1 MSWLMTLHVC
11 TIVAEYEI
19 SLANHSHSQMQSN
32 TWALEEDERN
42 EYHNCLLTE
51 DENKIF
57 L

>member
-1 MSWLMTLHVC
+1 MTLHVC